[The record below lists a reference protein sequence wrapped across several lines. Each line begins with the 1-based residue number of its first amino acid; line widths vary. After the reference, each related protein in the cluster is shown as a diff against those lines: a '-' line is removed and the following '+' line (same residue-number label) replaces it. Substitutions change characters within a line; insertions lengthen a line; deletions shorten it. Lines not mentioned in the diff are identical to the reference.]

1 MSPGRPPPRPPWPAY
16 LYGSLGGLVLRRDEP
31 VAQGVSQPDLP
42 LRGGREEEEGGKGIR
57 KLIGGL
63 K

>member
-42 LRGGREEEEGGKGIR
+42 LGGGGKE
-57 KLIGGL
+57 
-63 K
+63 